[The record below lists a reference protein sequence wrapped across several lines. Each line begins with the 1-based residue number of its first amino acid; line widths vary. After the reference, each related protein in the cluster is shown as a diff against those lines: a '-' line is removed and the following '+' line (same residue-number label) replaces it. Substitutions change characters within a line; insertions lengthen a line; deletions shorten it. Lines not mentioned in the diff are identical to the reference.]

1 MKRRRFLEISGAGI
15 AAVVLPV
22 GAQELLPTHDLR
34 PLIRAVA
41 GTAMPQPGR
50 IRIDLPQ
57 LAENGNSVPLGI
69 KVDSPMTEAD
79 HVRSVH
85 VFAERNP
92 RPAVASFFFSAGDG
106 AGRAQLSTRI
116 RLAGTQRVV
125 AIAVMTDGTCWID
138 EKEVVVTS
146 AACLDEMSL

>member
-1 MKRRRFLEISGAGI
+1 MKRRRFLEITGAGI
-15 AAVVLPV
+15 AAVALPL
-22 GAQELLPTHDLR
+22 GAQELLPAHDLR
-34 PLIRAVA
+34 PLIVAVA
-41 GTAMPQPGR
+41 GAAVPRPGR

-57 LAENGNSVPLGI
+57 LAENGNSVPLDI
-69 KVDSPMTEAD
+69 KVDSPMTEVD

-92 RPAVASFFFSAGDG
+92 RPAVASFYFG
-106 AGRAQLSTRI
+106 ASVGRAQLSTRI

-125 AIAVMTDGTCWID
+125 ALAVMNDGTCWTD

>member
-1 MKRRRFLEISGAGI
+1 VKRRRFLEFSGAGI
-15 AAVVLPV
+15 VTVALPV
-22 GAQELLPTHDLR
+22 AAQQLLPAHDLR
-34 PLIRAVA
+34 PLIAAVTGA
-41 GTAMPQPGR
+41 AAPRPGR
-50 IRIDLPQ
+50 IKMDLPQ
-57 LAENGNSVPLGI
+57 LAENGSSVPLEI

-92 RPAVASFFFSAGDG
+92 RPAVASFYFGAS
-106 AGRAQLSTRI
+106 AGRAQLSARI

-125 AIAVMTDGTCWID
+125 ALAVMSDGSCWTD